1 MCPSRAIMKKK
12 AFCMEYQEKILLLV
26 AVLLVALA
34 IYLIKI
40 APVATP
46 AANVSTVAAEDLLL
60 KGLSFGIGQANYV
73 YAYREVSDGYRTN
86 YVLTKNGN
94 DSLVVVQNP
103 LSTKE
108 IYFLSNDTILCT
120 NYGGGEACASV
131 QSEKGLANYL
141 ESLRVK
147 FFDDATIQ
155 ANKDDL
161 SYLIYHGYA
170 RLDPALGSG
179 SVNSHPCTEITY
191 VLDFGNMSVTEAARF
206 GVSATT
212 PKAFNWSVCV
222 DNATGHLWEKSFNYT
237 YADMLHTFTVD
248 MVSYNSVPPTITA
261 PENLSGDAITQL
273 LAEKDQQVQM
283 ANCYTTKQGDA
294 LDECLATFALGN
306 KRKDLCEFAGGRRDR
321 CLVSLV
327 PVTKDVSICPTI
339 VSQSYKDD
347 CYIELAGAY
356 KNSSWCGNV
365 QNVSKTGFCM
375 NVSVPAAPEPP
386 VVPQQNGSAAN
397 ATAGQNG
404 SMAQNS
410 SVDINKFLN
419 FVDQANSTNVTA
431 TANHS

>member
-1 MCPSRAIMKKK
+1 
-12 AFCMEYQEKILLLV
+12 MEYQEKILLLV

-34 IYLIKI
+34 IYLIGI
-40 APVATP
+40 APVAAP
-46 AANVSTVAAEDLLL
+46 AANASTADAEALLL
-60 KGLSFGIGQANYV
+60 KGLSFGTGQADYV

-94 DSLVVVQNP
+94 DSLVMVQNP

-120 NYGGGEACASV
+120 NYGGNESCASV
-131 QSEKGLANYL
+131 QNEKGLANYL

-147 FFDDATIQ
+147 FFDDAIIQ
-155 ANKDDL
+155 NNKDDL

-170 RLDPALGSG
+170 LLNPTLAGG
-179 SVNSHPCTEITY
+179 SVNDHPCTEIAY

-206 GVSATT
+206 GVSAMT
-212 PKAFNWSVCV
+212 PTVFNWSMCV
-222 DNATGHLWEKSFNYT
+222 DNSTGYIWEKSFNYT
-237 YADMLHTFTVD
+237 YGGMLHTFIVD
-248 MVSYNSVPPTITA
+248 MVSYNSVPPAITA
-261 PENLSGDAITQL
+261 PENLSGDAITPL
-273 LAEKDQQVQM
+273 LNEKDQQLKM

-294 LDECLATFALGN
+294 LDECLATFALSN

-321 CLVSLV
+321 CLVSIV
-327 PVTKDVSICPTI
+327 PVTKDVSICPNI

-356 KNSSWCGNV
+356 KNSSWCGYV
-365 QNVSKTGFCM
+365 QNASKTEFCM
-375 NVSVPAAPEPP
+375 NVSAPAAPGQPAL
-386 VVPQQNGSAAN
+386 PQQNG
-397 ATAGQNG
+397 TASQNG

-410 SVDINKFLN
+410 SGVDINNFLN
-419 FVDQANSTNVTA
+419 YIDRVNSTNA